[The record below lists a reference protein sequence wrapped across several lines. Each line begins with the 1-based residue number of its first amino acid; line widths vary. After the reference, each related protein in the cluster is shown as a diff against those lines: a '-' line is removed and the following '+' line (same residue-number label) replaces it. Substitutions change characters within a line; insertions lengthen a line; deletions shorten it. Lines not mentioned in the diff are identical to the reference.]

1 MKEYNIRPKDRNVRQ
16 NRHRPVRTVDRCV
29 AKLDEIA
36 AVSSAAY
43 LANDAYGNLK
53 VQSQIRIT
61 ENKI

>member
-1 MKEYNIRPKDRNVRQ
+1 MCAQ